1 MLDFPY
7 DPVSPEL
14 RSLKRYQS
22 SLARHLKSRE
32 ASLAEKEA

>member
-7 DPVSPEL
+7 TPVSPKL

-22 SLARHLKSRE
+22 SLVRHRKSRDISQM
-32 ASLAEKEA
+32 AKAV